1 MRMKSITKRLR
12 KIRSS
17 GRKTQHSNRLR
28 NTKQNKSRKK
38 IMKGGVFGRKSKYA
52 VAPDPA
58 DDSSSVTPAPDSAPD
73 SALASASESNG
84 LVQSMSKIRARASA
98 ALKRLTSPKWECSCK
113 FPSDDGQIDS
123 SSRLLQESTNRQVT
137 GSSRKS
143 ASSTPLRKSLAR
155 LQRSDSSQQQDGIT
169 GLNSNNL
176 TFGRDQIILSGTQQF
191 PLPTPF
197 YYGDVITKING
208 HQLDINPDDKVKL
221 NVNKFKE
228 LTKGAVGSDV
238 EFTITNDRGGTL
250 PNNRKFSLQ
259 LIRPVPI
266 SKRGVVGGRK
276 TTYRRKKHVR
286 RNSKSHNKKRMVGGT
301 IPMDVWK
308 VASAEDKLNYYLI
321 DSQSVDDLSIAD
333 LDQFISYEQQIHPA
347 DQEVLKKL
355 NEIKDNRFPN
365 VQPDKVSP
373 ESSDN
378 NTKSLICK
386 CTRKKGT
393 KEDTKEYAEED
404 AEEYTSNQML

>member
-1 MRMKSITKRLR
+1 MKSITKRLW

-58 DDSSSVTPAPDSAPD
+58 DDSSSVTPAPAP
-73 SALASASESNG
+73 ALASASESNG
-84 LVQSMSKIRARASA
+84 LVQSMSKIGSQASA

-113 FPSDDGQIDS
+113 FPSDDSQIDS
-123 SSRLLQESTNRQVT
+123 SSR
-137 GSSRKS
+137 KS
-143 ASSTPLRKSLAR
+143 GPSNPLRKSLAR

-191 PLPTPF
+191 SLPNPF

-208 HQLDINPDDKVKL
+208 HQLDINPDDKVQL

-228 LTKGAVGSDV
+228 LTSGAVGSYV
-238 EFTITNDRGGTL
+238 EFTINNTKGGT
-250 PNNRKFSLQ
+250 PPPVRTFSLA
-259 LIRPVPI
+259 LKPPVPI

-276 TTYRRKKHVR
+276 TTYRRKKHVK
-286 RNSKSHNKKRMVGGT
+286 RNSKSHNKKRMVGGA
-301 IPMDVWK
+301 IPSDVWTG
-308 VASAEDKLNYYLI
+308 ATTEEKLQHLI
-321 DSQSVDDLSIAD
+321 DSDIVDKVTLEE
-333 LDQFISYEQQIHPA
+333 LNQFISYEQQIHPA

-365 VQPDKVSP
+365 VQPDEVSP

-386 CTRKKGT
+386 CTKKKGT
-393 KEDTKEYAEED
+393 KEYN
-404 AEEYTSNQML
+404 TSNKML